1 MNKYKLPLRYM
12 KIATF
17 LTSLVIT
24 LAIVA
29 ALLFNTLQ
37 TERFAQAQDV
47 QAVADV
53 PVMYVA
59 TATPSTLV
67 VTLPPAATAPATA
80 PATATAAATP
90 TAAANA
96 AATKTVAAVTQ
107 TAVVA
112 QTKPVAKSRTS

>member
-12 KIATF
+12 KVATF

-37 TERFAQAQDV
+37 TERVAQAQDV

-53 PVMYVA
+53 PVVYAA
-59 TATPSTLV
+59 TATPSTLG
-67 VTLPPAATAPATA
+67 VTLPPAATATAPATVVKTA
-80 PATATAAATP
+80 TPTATATAAATS
-90 TAAANA
+90 
-96 AATKTVAAVTQ
+96 TKTVATVTQ

-112 QTKPVAKSRTS
+112 QTKPVAKTRTS